1 MSLTLC
7 LVAALSAHPAVL
19 PMPAAQQPPQQA
31 APAQG
36 GEWPQSNTVG
46 DRTFTVYQPQFD
58 GYDGRVATLSA
69 AITMKQGDSL
79 KRGIM
84 WLRGETAS
92 ADIAGE
98 VEIHDLTITRMTID
112 NKEDWSSRAALQG
125 SLSGVGFTI
134 ARTTM
139 VQDLKLDNA
148 RSSSTPGLKFDA
160 PDVHF
165 TEVPTVLVP
174 VDGAAVLT
182 PCGSWQKVL
191 NTPFMLMQSP
201 DGRWFVRVG
210 DTQWMAAPTMTG
222 QYAASDAPPA
232 DVLAALG
239 KPKPLDDGHPVDPST
254 GNTDLKPQLPSK
266 VIVTTKPSALVS
278 TMGRPALK
286 QVADGVSEVTN
297 ANTVILKTTTPAAW
311 WTLISGRWFTAS
323 DLKGPW
329 TYAAPM
335 QLPPSFRSLPK
346 TGRLASARAAVPGTV
361 EAYESTVAAREI
373 QTVTVKA
380 DTPCQ
385 MSWNGQPAFAD
396 VDGVEGLQY
405 GTNASQPTFQLAGAF
420 WCCADGMWFKGQSAN
435 GPWAITDSVPKEIY
449 QVPPTNPDYSATY
462 VEIYGSTHGD
472 DGSLAS
478 VTFGFTAG
486 YLGTYLHEGT
496 TVFGTGHSYS
506 AASEGDTTYN
516 PAPQTYGT
524 ANQYDP
530 QSGSYAPMAQDPGYV
545 VYPPAVYPDY
555 LDDGWYGWGWC
566 PGWCCGWGYGWGN
579 TWWGWNHWNNW
590 WNNWHPYWNNN
601 HWNNWQND
609 HRLYQNQRAA
619 SGDNAWR
626 GANGWQRAGDAARGE
641 DPSGWHRAAAATA
654 GARDGLGAEDRNTN
668 FSRGNPYSW
677 GGTGWESRSTQRV
690 SAQNDASTAR
700 MNSYAA
706 GMPRGYSTGF
716 HSSYQ
721 QNRGESYNR
730 GNGGY
735 HGGGGFHGGGGG
747 RR

>member
-7 LVAALSAHPAVL
+7 LVAALVAHPAFAS
-19 PMPAAQQPPQQA
+19 AAPQQPQQA
-31 APAQG
+31 APSQT
-36 GEWPQSNTVG
+36 GEWPQSNTIG

-58 GYDGRVATLSA
+58 GYDGRIATLSA
-69 AITMKQGDSL
+69 AITLKQGDSL

-84 WLRGETAS
+84 WLRGECAPS
-92 ADIAGE
+92 DIAGE

-134 ARTTM
+134 DRTTM

-182 PCGSWQKVL
+182 PCGSWQKVV
-191 NTPFMLMQSP
+191 NTPFMLLQSP

-210 DTQWMAAPTMTG
+210 DTRWMAAPTMTG

-346 TGRLASARAAVPGTV
+346 SGRLASARAAVPGTV

-385 MSWNGQPAFAD
+385 LSWNGQPAFAD
-396 VDGVEGLQY
+396 VDGVAGLQY
-405 GTNASQPTFQLAGAF
+405 GTNASQPTFGFGGAF
-420 WCCADGMWFKGQSAN
+420 WCCADGMWFTGQSAN
-435 GPWAITDSVPKEIY
+435 GPWAITDTVPKQIY

-486 YLGTYLHEGT
+486 YLGTYLHDGT

-524 ANQYDP
+524 ANEYDP
-530 QSGSYAPMAQDPGYV
+530 QSGSYAPMAQDSDYV

-590 WNNWHPYWNNN
+590 WNHWHPYWNNN

-619 SGDNAWR
+619 AGDNAWR

-677 GGTGWESRSTQRV
+677 GGSGWESRSTQRV
-690 SAQNDASTAR
+690 SAQNDAATAR

-706 GMPRGYSTGF
+706 GMPRGYATGF
-716 HSSYQ
+716 HPSYSQ
-721 QNRGESYNR
+721 YRGESYNR
-730 GNGGY
+730 SYGGY
-735 HGGGGFHGGGGG
+735 HGGGGFHGGGG

>member
-19 PMPAAQQPPQQA
+19 AMPAAQQPPQQG

-84 WLRGETAS
+84 WLRGETAPS
-92 ADIAGE
+92 DIAGE

-174 VDGAAVLT
+174 VDGAAVLA
-182 PCGSWQKVL
+182 PCGSWQKVV
-191 NTPFMLMQSP
+191 NTPFMLLQSA

-239 KPKPLDDGHPVDPST
+239 KPKPLGDGHPVDPST
-254 GNTDLKPQLPSK
+254 GNSDLKPQLPSK

-329 TYAAPM
+329 TYCAPM

-385 MSWNGQPAFAD
+385 MSWRGQPAFAD

-405 GTNASQPTFQLAGAF
+405 GTNASQPTFQLGGSF
-420 WCCADGMWFKGQSAN
+420 WCCADGMWFTGQSAN
-435 GPWAITDSVPKEIY
+435 GPWAITDSVPKQIY

-486 YLGTYLHEGT
+486 YLGTYLHDGT

-506 AASEGDTTYN
+506 AASDGDTTYD

-524 ANQYDP
+524 ANEYDP
-530 QSGSYAPMAQDPGYV
+530 QSGSYAPMAQDPDYV

-555 LDDGWYGWGWC
+555 LDDG
-566 PGWCCGWGYGWGN
+566 
-579 TWWGWNHWNNW
+579 
-590 WNNWHPYWNNN
+590 
-601 HWNNWQND
+601 
-609 HRLYQNQRAA
+609 
-619 SGDNAWR
+619 
-626 GANGWQRAGDAARGE
+626 
-641 DPSGWHRAAAATA
+641 
-654 GARDGLGAEDRNTN
+654 
-668 FSRGNPYSW
+668 
-677 GGTGWESRSTQRV
+677 
-690 SAQNDASTAR
+690 
-700 MNSYAA
+700 
-706 GMPRGYSTGF
+706 
-716 HSSYQ
+716 
-721 QNRGESYNR
+721 
-730 GNGGY
+730 
-735 HGGGGFHGGGGG
+735 
-747 RR
+747 

>member
-19 PMPAAQQPPQQA
+19 PMPAAQQQPQQA

-84 WLRGETAS
+84 WLRGETAP

-182 PCGSWQKVL
+182 PCGSWQKVV
-191 NTPFMLMQSP
+191 NTPFMLLQSP

-626 GANGWQRAGDAARGE
+626 GANGWQRAGADARGE
-641 DPSGWHRAAAATA
+641 DPSGWHRAGAATT

>member
-7 LVAALSAHPAVL
+7 LVAALVAHPAFAS
-19 PMPAAQQPPQQA
+19 AAPQQPQQA
-31 APAQG
+31 APSQP
-36 GEWPQSNTVG
+36 GEWPQSNTIG

-58 GYDGRVATLSA
+58 GYDGRIATLSA
-69 AITMKQGDSL
+69 AITLKQGDSL

-84 WLRGETAS
+84 WLRGECAPS
-92 ADIAGE
+92 DIAGE

-182 PCGSWQKVL
+182 PCGSWQKVV
-191 NTPFMLMQSP
+191 NTPFMLLQSP

-239 KPKPLDDGHPVDPST
+239 KPKPLGDGHPVDPST

-278 TMGRPALK
+278 TLGRPALK

-346 TGRLASARAAVPGTV
+346 TGRLASARAAVPGTI

-405 GTNASQPTFQLAGAF
+405 GTNASQPTFGFGGAF
-420 WCCADGMWFKGQSAN
+420 WCCADGMWFTGQSAN
-435 GPWAITDSVPKEIY
+435 GPWAITDTVPKQIY

-486 YLGTYLHEGT
+486 YLGTYLHDGT

-609 HRLYQNQRAA
+609 HRLYQNARAA
-619 SGDNAWR
+619 AGDNAWR

-677 GGTGWESRSTQRV
+677 GGSGWESRSTQRV
-690 SAQNDASTAR
+690 SAQNDAATAR

-706 GMPRGYSTGF
+706 GMPRGYATGF
-716 HSSYQ
+716 HPSYSQ
-721 QNRGESYNR
+721 YRGESYNR

-735 HGGGGFHGGGGG
+735 HGNGGFHGGGGG

>member
-7 LVAALSAHPAVL
+7 LVAALVAHPAFAS
-19 PMPAAQQPPQQA
+19 AAPQPSQQA

-84 WLRGETAS
+84 WLRGECAPS
-92 ADIAGE
+92 DIAGE

-182 PCGSWQKVL
+182 PCGSWRKVV
-191 NTPFMLMQSP
+191 NTPFMLLQSP

-222 QYAASDAPPA
+222 QYAASDSPPA

-239 KPKPLDDGHPVDPST
+239 KPKPLGDRHPVDPST

-329 TYAAPM
+329 TYCAPM

-346 TGRLASARAAVPGTV
+346 TGRLASARAAVPGTI

-405 GTNASQPTFQLAGAF
+405 GTNSSQPTFGFGGAF
-420 WCCADGMWFKGQSAN
+420 WCCADGMWFTGQSAN
-435 GPWAITDSVPKEIY
+435 GPWAITDTVPKQMY

-486 YLGTYLHEGT
+486 YLGTYLHDGT

-677 GGTGWESRSTQRV
+677 GGSGWESRSTQRV
-690 SAQNDASTAR
+690 SAQNDAATAR

-716 HSSYQ
+716 HPSYSQ
-721 QNRGESYNR
+721 YRGESYNR
-730 GNGGY
+730 GGGGY
-735 HGGGGFHGGGGG
+735 HGGGGFHGGGG